1 MNRVRSGGDVAGD
14 SGLVRPDDL
23 GAGFDG
29 QVGGDE
35 TGGSKKDGNFLAFF
49 LFFYSGGIRSRLDFI
64 LLFCCWGCLG
74 IGIRGFLG
82 QEEIVDGAVDD
93 SSYNSVNGDPLPDGA
108 FGIVDDLALI
118 FHDWY

>member
-49 LFFYSGGIRSRLDFI
+49 LFFYRGGINCGLGPALLDFGRGR
-64 LLFCCWGCLG
+64 CWGNVPA
-74 IGIRGFLG
+74 FFG
-82 QEEIVDGAVDD
+82 QEEIVDRAVDD
-93 SSYNSVNGDPLPDGA
+93 SAYDRVNGDPLPNGT
-108 FGIVDDLALI
+108 FGVMNDLSLI
-118 FHDWY
+118 FHV